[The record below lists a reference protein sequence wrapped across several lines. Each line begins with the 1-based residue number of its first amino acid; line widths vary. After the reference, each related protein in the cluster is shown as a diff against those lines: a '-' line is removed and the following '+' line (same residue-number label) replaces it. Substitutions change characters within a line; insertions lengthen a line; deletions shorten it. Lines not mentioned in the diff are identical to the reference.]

1 MLPTDNKERKQI
13 PIYSGLLKYFPD
25 ALAAVAHHSYKSN
38 EQHNP
43 GTETHWDRSK
53 SSDHLNSF
61 ARHLVD
67 IEEDTENV
75 IACAWRVL
83 AYLQERIEDER
94 KSRSELS

>member
-1 MLPTDNKERKQI
+1 MLPTNNEERKRI
-13 PIYSGLLKYFPD
+13 PIYSGLIKYFPD
-25 ALAAVAHHSYKSN
+25 ALAAVATHSYVSN

-43 GTETHWDRSK
+43 GEPLHWDRSK

-67 IEEDTENV
+67 IEGDVENA

-83 AYLQERIEDER
+83 AYLQERLEDE
-94 KSRSELS
+94 